1 MPAIF
6 KVCITILKN
15 YIVLLLKGYLINIQQ
30 NGNSLYKLQLLFYYP
45 HLLFYGINV
54 QLKTEH

>member
-1 MPAIF
+1 MF
-6 KVCITILKN
+6 KVYVTILMN

-30 NGNSLYKLQLLFYYP
+30 NGNSLYRLQLLFYYP